1 METLDTC
8 RVSADIPGVARL
20 PAPALLLIVAAVA
33 SGTALAAQPK
43 PLPLNAR
50 LIAHGE
56 FAGFGPFG
64 PAHVQTF
71 RTARAWVGGNTQL
84 TPTQVSNAVAA
95 LHREGFVAAAAEQLG
110 SLKRYRGGLS
120 WVTELGSPAKA
131 RAEVARTIAIT
142 RAAGYP
148 FAPFKVIGVP
158 GAVAYRAGTSSQGG
172 DNVLFADGRFA
183 YLVGDG
189 WSTGGTPARPA
200 LIAAV
205 QSLYERV
212 HGHPAA

>member
-1 METLDTC
+1 MA
-8 RVSADIPGVARL
+8 RPSAT
-20 PAPALLLIVAAVA
+20 ALLLILAVVA
-33 SGTALAAQPK
+33 SGPALAAQPK

-64 PAHVQTF
+64 PAHVTTF
-71 RTARAWVGGNTQL
+71 RNARAWVAGNTQL

-95 LHREGFVAAAAEQLG
+95 LHREGFVAAATEQLG
-110 SLKRYRGGLS
+110 SLKPYRGGLS
-120 WVTELGSPAKA
+120 WVTELGSTAKA

-148 FAPFKVIGVP
+148 FAPFKVIGIP

-172 DNVLFADGRFA
+172 DNILFADGRFA

-189 WSTGGTPARPA
+189 WGPGGKPARPA
-200 LIAAV
+200 LIAAA
-205 QSLYERV
+205 QNLYKRV